1 MKRAAIG
8 VRMHSGWGALV
19 AVSNSADTVEVI
31 DRRRVAVT
39 SPGTP
44 GANQPYHFAE
54 NLELPEAEKFLG
66 NCFAASKRLA
76 MAAVRDVVGELHG
89 RQYRVVGSAVLLAS
103 GRPLPPLSKILASH
117 ALIHAAEGEFFRE
130 AFSKACEGLDI
141 SVTGFRERNLDECV
155 QTTFGKAAS
164 QLTTPYEPSAKVVQ
178 CDQTLVFAASI
189 LIASEGRP
197 TGYKGQSDFHSQ
209 ARLQHGN
216 RIGCS
221 FGAVFARWRRLG
233 IPSLARLAW

>member
-1 MKRAAIG
+1 
-8 VRMHSGWGALV
+8 V
-19 AVSNSADTVEVI
+19 AVSNSAGTVEVI
-31 DRRRVAVT
+31 DRRRVAIT

-130 AFSKACEGLDI
+130 AFSKACESLGSRSDYYGSHNERNENFSFRELR
-141 SVTGFRERNLDECV
+141 TLFRGRYPGGAGFRV
-155 QTTFGKAAS
+155 
-164 QLTTPYEPSAKVVQ
+164 
-178 CDQTLVFAASI
+178 TL
-189 LIASEGRP
+189 
-197 TGYKGQSDFHSQ
+197 QS
-209 ARLQHGN
+209 L
-216 RIGCS
+216 
-221 FGAVFARWRRLG
+221 
-233 IPSLARLAW
+233 